1 MMKKITDKES
11 WEWLEFY
18 KGAHARMKDFL
29 IQYFEH
35 LVETLAGEPPLL
47 NHVHSECIYKY
58 TNLNSKNQIENFLCI
73 QRLER

>member
-18 KGAHARMKDFL
+18 KCAHDECCL
-29 IQYFEH
+29 NTI
-35 LVETLAGEPPLL
+35 LWLETISGEAPLL
-47 NHVHSECIYKY
+47 NHVHSNCIYKY
-58 TNLNSKNQIENFLCI
+58 TNLNSENQIEEVLCI